1 MTFPER
7 LKMLRDDKGFTQ
19 QQLAEVLNITVSS
32 VSHYENG
39 SRQPSIEILIRLAD
53 VMNVSIDYLVGTTN
67 TNILPKEMN
76 KQYCKGISTG
86 ELLQR
91 ALQLDQS
98 HRQSLSYILKCI
110 ELEQIISNKGHQ
122 K

>member
-53 VMNVSIDYLVGTTN
+53 VMNVSVDYLVGTTN
-67 TNILPKEMN
+67 TNIRPEVMN
-76 KQYCKGISTG
+76 KQYYKGISTG

-98 HRQSLSYILKCI
+98 HRESLSYLLKCI
-110 ELEQIISNKGHQ
+110 ELEQIISNKEH
-122 K
+122 